1 MPPRIRLV
9 DVKHVVLGLLVPN
22 HDGPVV
28 LPHPGDK
35 VEHVHLAEFDDARIL
50 TLDNLVNISMG
61 PMYSRLSRL
70 SMSRWADWKGTG

>member
-1 MPPRIRLV
+1 MYLVKKARPTYRWLPCRDPAWIGNPLVPPRIRLV

-35 VEHVHLAEFDDARIL
+35 IKHVHLAEFETVL
-50 TLDNLVNISMG
+50 EFSPWTV
-61 PMYSRLSRL
+61 
-70 SMSRWADWKGTG
+70 W

>member
-35 VEHVHLAEFDDARIL
+35 VEHVHLAEFETVL
-50 TLDNLVNISMG
+50 EFSPWTV
-61 PMYSRLSRL
+61 
-70 SMSRWADWKGTG
+70 W